1 MPLATARGVPERS
14 LIALVRG
21 VISLRFTL
29 CAIDR
34 PHGSKRERAVGMQ
47 IRDRQHVSLPRWNEY
62 TQSLETAGGQ
72 KPPPE
77 GPSAPARRRGED
89 SPDRPCAPAG
99 KRSARANERNEGAP
113 SFTS

>member
-14 LIALVRG
+14 LIASVRG

-62 TQSLETAGGQ
+62 TQSLETAAGQ

-77 GPSAPARRRGED
+77 VPRHRHVAVARIQRTGHSHLLETVAPG
-89 SPDRPCAPAG
+89 
-99 KRSARANERNEGAP
+99 
-113 SFTS
+113 